1 MLILR
6 ENQGSQFHESFE
18 NLLSKN
24 LVKSRKMHRFTS
36 SFQFHF
42 LQILLLNKFTNHNTR
57 KINLISRISS
67 EYLDL
72 RIF

>member
-36 SFQFHF
+36 SFHF
-42 LQILLLNKFTNHNTR
+42 LQILLQNKFTNHNTR